1 MSTTSRTVAIALVTL
16 VVAGTP
22 GRADLAPG
30 RPDDTAPKVAGLQEA
45 EVVAVVMD
53 PRTETPA
60 VVLEGKRDKRRVVMV
75 IGPAEATG
83 IAVPLQ
89 GVTPPRPLT
98 HDLFLTLFG
107 RLKVSLTRVVITDL
121 RNDIYYATVH
131 LTGGGGEMTLDSRP
145 SDAIA
150 LAIRAKVPVLIEDRV
165 FDKGG
170 VEPPAG
176 RRPHI

>member
-1 MSTTSRTVAIALVTL
+1 MRPTTRIATTAVLALVI
-16 VVAGTP
+16 ASAP
-22 GRADLAPG
+22 GRAELAPG
-30 RPDDTAPKVAGLQEA
+30 RAPEAAPPVNSQQEA
-45 EVVAVVMD
+45 EVLAVMVD
-53 PRTETPA
+53 ARTQSPT
-60 VVLEGKRDKRRVVMV
+60 LLLQGKRDRRQLAMA

-98 HDLFLTLFG
+98 HDLFLTLLG
-107 RLKVSLTRVVITDL
+107 RLNVTVTRVIITDL
-121 RNDIYYATVH
+121 RNDTYYATLH
-131 LTGGGGEMTLDSRP
+131 LQGSGGDLTLDSRP

-150 LAIRAKVPVLIEDRV
+150 LAIRAKAPVLVEDRV

-170 VEPPAG
+170 SDGPPG

>member
-1 MSTTSRTVAIALVTL
+1 MGTMSRTAALALLTL
-16 VVAGTP
+16 VVAG
-22 GRADLAPG
+22 APG
-30 RPDDTAPKVAGLQEA
+30 GAEVTPALQEA
-45 EVVAVVMD
+45 EVIAVMLD

-60 VVLEGKRDKRRVVMV
+60 VVLEGKRDHRRVAMM

-107 RLKVSLTRVVITDL
+107 RLNVTLTRVVITDL

-131 LTGGGGEMTLDSRP
+131 LAGSGGEMTLDSRP

-150 LAIRAKVPVLIEDRV
+150 LAIRAKVPVLVEDRV

-170 VEPPAG
+170 GEGPAS